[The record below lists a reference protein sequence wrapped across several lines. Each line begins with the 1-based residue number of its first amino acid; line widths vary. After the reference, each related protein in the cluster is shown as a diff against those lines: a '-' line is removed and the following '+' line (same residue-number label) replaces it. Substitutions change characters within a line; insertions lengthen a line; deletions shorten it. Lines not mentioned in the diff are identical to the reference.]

1 MRFRLAD
8 EVVATGQAAWA
19 ARSGAPVRLAE
30 QSDAPAGAPVAL
42 GPPEAAEE
50 RARAAVAELERL
62 VAAGGVVAAGAGVDL
77 GGGFR
82 SARLAGA
89 RGEKRDA
96 VLAALRALGPEG
108 AGRLGDR
115 AATTVALF
123 GPAATKRVGAA
134 AARAVADGRW
144 AAVRFASAAS
154 DVLGPEQVERI
165 LALEAPAGADPV
177 DGGAP
182 SVLAEHLGRVLAPL
196 PRPRRPAVLT
206 DLWDRVLDG
215 HARQARRERLLATQG
230 RQDRLAELRTRRARF
245 EEELVLP
252 WFPYDARSGRTPLLA
267 AAQWTPSEGYWHAVL
282 HRIVA
287 DAQAATVLLRTAVA
301 VGDHGPAVGL
311 AHMEP
316 QLAAAV
322 ATTGDAAATRAARRV
337 PGLTGLPARPG
348 SHVRELHR
356 QVLKHGPA
364 KVPYDTQVRP
374 RLARAR
380 DYALVVAGEF
390 DRLLHGELPV
400 PEEALHA
407 WAAEGLEGWRRKTG
421 YSPARPPEEWAENP
435 PWALERFGTR
445 DTLAARLRDL
455 RGRGEPAAPR
465 DVEVLGDL
473 LWYADMADALAQL
486 YGHEA
491 AAVTLAGGPL
501 GLDHDPPPAAAPLVP
516 RLDSVSLAV
525 SGAAQLVALGG
536 TAGKG
541 VRTWAG
547 LVDSL
552 RADVDVSEALS
563 GEFPVPPPLAAVDA
577 ALVPGTRA
585 RFLLAR
591 SARTLAEWAD
601 YMGNCIA
608 TPYYVDAAL
617 KGRSAL
623 AALLDDKGRILA
635 NAELHRARPAERGWV
650 VGELAGRFND
660 APDEVLEERFRRW
673 VATLPGTAPQEPPTA
688 PGEEAPAAPL
698 RRGRTAPR
706 LVADAG
712 PELAR
717 LAQAAWTEQVTAR
730 TAAVYAALAAT
741 VPAAPAAARRA
752 GAPAD
757 ARTGAAAG
765 ARGGA
770 GATAALTRLRR
781 LGPASLAHACRGV
794 LADGAVSPADLW
806 AATGVRPL
814 AAAVAA
820 LDPALRG
827 RFEQLELLDGAGPL
841 PKALRALVRRPAV
854 APAYAIGLMGLRVRA
869 ALGDLV
875 HADDAALARAVSRRP
890 PAPLLCAAAVAVTCR
905 APAIPLAA
913 VAEPRAV
920 TVPGFPA
927 TGLDDPGGPWQ
938 RAFPAARELGA
949 DTAAF
954 WDGVAADGLRVPASW
969 LTSAGWPV
977 LWARAHR

>member
-8 EVVATGQAAWA
+8 GVVTTGQAAWA
-19 ARSGAPVRLAE
+19 ARAGVPVRLAE
-30 QSDAPAGAPVAL
+30 QADAPAGAPVAL
-42 GPPEAAEE
+42 GPPEAGEE
-50 RARAAVAELERL
+50 RAEAAVAALRRL
-62 VAAGGVVAAGAGVDL
+62 VAAGGPVAAGAGVDL

-89 RGEKRDA
+89 RGDKRDA
-96 VLAALRALGPEG
+96 VLAALRALGPAE

-134 AARAVADGRW
+134 AGRAVAEGRW
-144 AAVRFASAAS
+144 PAVRLASAAS

-165 LALEAPAGADPV
+165 LALEAPDGVDPV

-182 SVLAEHLGRVLAPL
+182 SVLAGHLGRVLAPL
-196 PRPRRPAVLT
+196 PGPRRPALLT

-215 HARQARRERLLATQG
+215 HARQARRARLLATQG
-230 RQDRLAELRTRRARF
+230 RDDRVAQLRTRRTRF
-245 EEELVLP
+245 EEELARHRVS
-252 WFPYDARSGRTPLLA
+252 YDVKTGESPLLA
-267 AAQWTPSEGYWHAVL
+267 AARWTPSDDYWHGVL
-282 HRIVA
+282 NRIVQ

-301 VGDHGPAVGL
+301 VADHGPAVGL

-322 ATTGDAAATRAARRV
+322 AATGHAAAARAARRV
-337 PGLTGLPARPG
+337 PGLTGLPARPAG
-348 SHVRELHR
+348 HARELQRH
-356 QVLKHGPA
+356 VLKKGPA
-364 KVPYDTQVRP
+364 HVPYETQVRP

-380 DYALVVAGEF
+380 DYALVVVEEV
-390 DRLLHGELPV
+390 DRLLDRELLV
-400 PEEALHA
+400 PEDVLHA
-407 WAAEGLEGWRRKTG
+407 WAAQGMEVWRRHTG
-421 YSPARPPEEWAENP
+421 YTPVRPPEEWAENP
-435 PWALERFGTR
+435 PWVRDRFGTT
-445 DTLAARLRDL
+445 DTLADRLRD
-455 RGRGEPAAPR
+455 RREKGEAAAPR

-473 LWYADMADALAQL
+473 LWYAELADALAQL
-486 YGHEA
+486 HGHEA
-491 AAVTLAGGPL
+491 ASCTPRGGPL
-501 GLDHDPPPAAAPLVP
+501 GLDHDPPPAARPLEP

-525 SGAAQLVALGG
+525 SGAAQLAALGG
-536 TAGKG
+536 TVGKG
-541 VRTWAG
+541 VKTWAG
-547 LVDSL
+547 LVESL
-552 RADVDVSEALS
+552 RADVDVATALS

-577 ALVPGTRA
+577 TLVPGTRA
-585 RFLLAR
+585 RFRLAR

-608 TPYYVDAAL
+608 TPFYVDAAL

-623 AALLDDKGRILA
+623 AALQDDTGRILV
-635 NAELHRARPAERGWV
+635 NAELRPARPAERGWL

-660 APDEVLEERFRRW
+660 APDEALEERFRRW
-673 VATLPGTAPQEPPTA
+673 VATLPGTEPPEPAAA
-688 PGEEAPAAPL
+688 PGDEAPAGPA
-698 RRGRTAPR
+698 RRRRAAPR
-706 LVADAG
+706 LVAHAG

-717 LAQAAWTEQVTAR
+717 LAERAWAEQVTDR

-741 VPAAPAAARRA
+741 LPAAPAAALR
-752 GAPAD
+752 GT
-757 ARTGAAAG
+757 RTGTAAVAG
-765 ARGGA
+765 TRGGDGPA
-770 GATAALTRLRR
+770 AALTRLRR
-781 LGPASLAHACRGV
+781 LGPASLAHACRRVIG
-794 LADGAVSPADLW
+794 DETVSPAELW

-814 AAAVAA
+814 AAAVTA
-820 LDPALRG
+820 LDPALRD

-841 PKALRALVRRPAV
+841 PKALRALARRPAV

-869 ALGDLV
+869 ALGRLV
-875 HADDAALARAVSRRP
+875 DEDDPALARVVSRRP

-927 TGLDDPGGPWQ
+927 SSLDDPDGPWQ

-949 DTAAF
+949 DTATF
-954 WDGVAADGLRVPASW
+954 WDGVAAGGLRAPASW
-969 LTSAGWPV
+969 LAPGGWPA
-977 LWARAHR
+977 LWSRAHR